1 MIKLNF
7 IDKEH
12 KDFYE
17 KRLKEYG
24 NPNIGDVYYKALVYT
39 LRNL

>member
-1 MIKLNF
+1 LNF

-17 KRLKEYG
+17 KKLKEYG
-24 NPNIGDVYYKALVYT
+24 NLNTGDIYYKALVST